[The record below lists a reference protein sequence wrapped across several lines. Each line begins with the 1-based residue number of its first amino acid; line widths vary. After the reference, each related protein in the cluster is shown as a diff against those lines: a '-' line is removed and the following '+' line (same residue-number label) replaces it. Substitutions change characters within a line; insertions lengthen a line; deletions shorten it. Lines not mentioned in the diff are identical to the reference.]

1 MIILI
6 DRQINLLPTILT
18 FFLRGAVPKPCPQR
32 LSHLNVIC
40 MTGAVSVGIVAGGCA
55 ILHMSRID
63 CDTSGSLL
71 WGVVNL
77 FVLLKHGQGTE

>member
-1 MIILI
+1 MSATGHILVSVI
-6 DRQINLLPTILT
+6 FD
-18 FFLRGAVPKPCPQR
+18 LR
-32 LSHLNVIC
+32 NVIC

-77 FVLLKHGQGTE
+77 FVLLKLGPTSLR